1 MIQYGKYRPE
11 EKFAKV
17 CAFWEGG
24 STEGPEHD
32 EQDRLRRPLLK
43 KWESYARAHGRNAV
57 TDYAREH
64 LAGADGPG
72 VQSVLVEFC
81 RGGVTQPVADCPL
94 PETTVARLREVF
106 RKGAL
111 QALQYTEDDDEI
123 PTLEILR
130 SRSLAYPV
138 DFLRGKASA
147 LVMFVTYF
155 LGRNDVMHILDQ
167 NINRVTL
174 VDKDAVGLDI
184 MKRIYPAEWSYVAQ
198 DYQDYLDGAVERGER
213 YDIVACD
220 QPLFLAEDVAW
231 RNIFKIMALCNS
243 FFISNYTGEMLSKIG
258 FGNADLATMSDRL
271 SERLGMRLKIEALH
285 PRIEG
290 QTHHWVVVGK

>member
-17 CAFWEGG
+17 CALWEGG
-24 STEGPEHD
+24 RESD

-43 KWESYARAHGRNAV
+43 KWESYARAHGRIAV
-57 TDYAREH
+57 TEYARAR
-64 LAGADGPG
+64 LASTDERG
-72 VQSVLVEFC
+72 VLSVLAEFC
-81 RGGVTQPVADCPL
+81 RGGMTQPVTNWPL
-94 PETTVARLREVF
+94 PQATVARLREVF

-111 QALQYTEDDDEI
+111 QALRYTEDDGEI

-130 SRSLAYPV
+130 TRSLSYPV
-138 DFLRGKASA
+138 NFLKGKTSA
-147 LVMFVTYF
+147 LAIFVTYF
-155 LGRNDVMHILDQ
+155 LGRNDVLHILDQ

-174 VDKDAVGLDI
+174 VDKDAVGLDM
-184 MKRIYPAEWSYVAQ
+184 MKRIYPVEWSYVTQ

-231 RNIFKIMALCNS
+231 GNIHKIMTLCNS

-258 FGNADLATMSDRL
+258 FGNADLPTMSDRL
-271 SERLGMRLKIEALH
+271 SEQLGIKLKIEALY
-285 PRIEG
+285 PRLEG
-290 QTHHWVVVGK
+290 RAHHWVVVGK